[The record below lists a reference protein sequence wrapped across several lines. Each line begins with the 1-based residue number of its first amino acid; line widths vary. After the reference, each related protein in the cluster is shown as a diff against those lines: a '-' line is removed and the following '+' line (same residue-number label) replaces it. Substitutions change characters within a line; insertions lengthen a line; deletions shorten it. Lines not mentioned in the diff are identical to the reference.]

1 MDNNLS
7 KTKNVEKDK
16 RAYGGQSDKTC
27 YIQTNQQMCPKALQ
41 FYALVS

>member
-1 MDNNLS
+1 ML
-7 KTKNVEKDK
+7 KKDK

-41 FYALVS
+41 FYALVL